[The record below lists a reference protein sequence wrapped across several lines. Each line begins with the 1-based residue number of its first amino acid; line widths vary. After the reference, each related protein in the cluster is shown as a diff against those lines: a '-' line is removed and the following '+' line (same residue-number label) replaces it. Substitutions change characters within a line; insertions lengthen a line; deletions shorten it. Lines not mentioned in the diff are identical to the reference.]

1 MTIRLYN
8 SLTQRKEAFEPLDP
22 DRVTMYVCGPTVYN
36 HPHIGNARPPVI
48 FDLLYRL
55 LKRRYP
61 NVVYARNITDLDDK
75 INNAAK
81 EAGVPIGTI
90 TDKFTRIYHD
100 DMAAL
105 GVDPPTIEPRATEHI
120 PEMISSIQTLIEKG
134 HAYAADGHV
143 LFHVPSFPEY
153 GRLSRRDRKEMIA
166 GARVEV
172 APYKKDPVDFVLWKP
187 SSDDQ
192 PGWDSPWG
200 RGRPGWHTECST
212 MIEKHL
218 GRTIDIHAGGN
229 DLKFPH
235 HENEVAQAT
244 CAHNGEIFARY
255 WLHNGL
261 INVNR
266 EKMSKSIGNVLLVR
280 DLLEEA
286 PGEAVRMALIS
297 GHYRKP
303 LDWGDDTLPN
313 AVRELDRLYS
323 ALRDVADIQIEEV
336 DNEPPPSVIEALED
350 DLNTPVAKARTFE
363 IVRALNSATER
374 KEKAKLKAEL
384 LAACRLLGI
393 GQSDPDAWL
402 KRRPLPGTEGLAG
415 SPVRVDVVS
424 TKDSARGEKEDTDA
438 DEIERLVAARNQARK
453 EKDFATADRIRDQ
466 LAERG
471 VVLEDGPEGTKWR
484 KVG

>member
-8 SLTQRKEAFEPLDP
+8 SLTQRKEKFEPLDP
-22 DRVTMYVCGPTVYN
+22 ERVTMYVCGPTVYS

-48 FDLLYRL
+48 FDLLFKV
-55 LKRRYP
+55 LKRVYP

-90 TDKFTRIYHD
+90 TDKFTDVYHQ

-120 PEMISSIQTLIEKG
+120 PEMIRSIQTLIEKG

-143 LFHVPSFPEY
+143 LFHVPSFSDY
-153 GRLSRRDRKEMIA
+153 GRLSRRDRREMIA

-187 SSDDQ
+187 SSEDQ

-218 GRTIDIHAGGN
+218 GVSIDIHAGGN

-235 HENEVAQAT
+235 HENEIAQAT
-244 CAHNGEIFARY
+244 CAHDGNIFARY

-280 DLLEEA
+280 DLLQEA

-303 LDWGDDTLPN
+303 LDWTDETLP
-313 AVRELDRLYS
+313 AAMRELDRLYT
-323 ALRDVADIQIEEV
+323 ALRDVADISVADNV
-336 DNEPPPSVIEALED
+336 DDAVPEAVVEALED

-363 IVRALNSATER
+363 IVRALNSATDD
-374 KEKAKLKAEL
+374 KDKAKLKAAL

-393 GQSDPDAWL
+393 GQSDPEAWL
-402 KRRPLPGTEGLAG
+402 ERRG
-415 SPVRVDVVS
+415 
-424 TKDSARGEKEDTDA
+424 A
-438 DEIERLVAARNQARK
+438 DEGDEEAINRLVAQRNQARK
-453 EKDFATADRIRDQ
+453 DKDFATADRIREE
-466 LAERG
+466 LKERG
-471 VVLEDGPEGTKWR
+471 VVLEDGPDGTKWR

>member
-8 SLTQRKEAFEPLDP
+8 SLTQRKQAFEPLDP
-22 DRVTMYVCGPTVYN
+22 SRVTMYVCGPTVYN
-36 HPHIGNARPPVI
+36 HPHIGNARPPVT
-48 FDLLYRL
+48 FDLLFKL

-61 NVVYARNITDLDDK
+61 SVVYARNITDLDDK

-81 EAGVPIGTI
+81 EAGVPITTI
-90 TDKFTRIYHD
+90 TDRFTRIYHD

-105 GVDPPTIEPRATEHI
+105 GVGPPTLEPRATEHI
-120 PEMISSIQTLIEKG
+120 PEMIGLIQTLIEKG
-134 HAYAADGHV
+134 NAYAADGHV
-143 LFHVPSFPEY
+143 LFHVPSYPEY

-187 SSDDQ
+187 SSEDQ

-235 HENEVAQAT
+235 HENEIAQTT
-244 CAHNGEIFARY
+244 CAHDGKTFARY

-266 EKMSKSIGNVLLVR
+266 EKMSKSIGNVLLVK
-280 DLLEEA
+280 DLLKEA

-303 LDWGDDTLPN
+303 LDWSDDTLP
-313 AVRELDRLYS
+313 AAMRELDRLYN
-323 ALRDVADIQIEEV
+323 ALREVEDVEVEEFSEDALPAAV
-336 DNEPPPSVIEALED
+336 VAALED
-350 DLNTPVAKARTFE
+350 DLNTPVAKAKTFE
-363 IVRALNSATER
+363 IVRALNSATGEA
-374 KEKAKLKAEL
+374 EKARLKREL

-402 KRRPLPGTEGLAG
+402 ERR
-415 SPVRVDVVS
+415 DVG
-424 TKDSARGEKEDTDA
+424 DGDEDA
-438 DEIERLVAARNQARK
+438 INRLVAARNQARRD
-453 EKDFATADRIRDQ
+453 KDFATADRIREQ
-466 LAERG
+466 LAQRG
-471 VVLEDGPEGTKWR
+471 VVLEDGPGGTKWR

>member
-1 MTIRLYN
+1 MTLRLYN
-8 SLTQRKEAFEPLDP
+8 SLTQRKEAFEPMDP
-22 DRVTMYVCGPTVYN
+22 NRVTMYVCGPTVYT

-48 FDLLYRL
+48 FDLLYKVL
-55 LKRRYP
+55 QHRYP
-61 NVVYARNITDLDDK
+61 GVVYARNITDLDDK

-81 EAGVPIGTI
+81 EAGVPIGVI

-120 PEMISSIQTLIEKG
+120 PEMIAMIEALIEKG

-143 LFHVPSFPEY
+143 LFHVPSFSDY

-187 SSDDQ
+187 SSEDQ
-192 PGWDSPWG
+192 PGWDSPWS
-200 RGRPGWHTECST
+200 RGRPGWHLECST
-212 MIEKHL
+212 MIERHL

-235 HENEVAQAT
+235 HENEIAQAT
-244 CAHNGEIFARY
+244 CAHDGEIFARY

-261 INVNR
+261 INVNQ

-286 PGEAVRMALIS
+286 PGEAVRLALIS

-303 LDWGDDTLPN
+303 LEWNDETLP
-313 AVRELDRLYS
+313 AAMRELDRLYG
-323 ALRDVADIQIEEV
+323 ALREV
-336 DNEPPPSVIEALED
+336 DDIEVDPAGDSSPPAVVEALED
-350 DLNTPVAKARTFE
+350 DLNTPLAKAKLFE
-363 IVRALNSATER
+363 IVRALNSATDR
-374 KEKAKLKAEL
+374 KEKTRLKAEL
-384 LAACRLLGI
+384 MAACRLLGI
-393 GQSDPDAWL
+393 GSSDPAAWL
-402 KRRPLPGTEGLAG
+402 ERRG
-415 SPVRVDVVS
+415 
-424 TKDSARGEKEDTDA
+424 KDGDDA
-438 DEIERLVAARNQARK
+438 KAIAQLVAARNQARK
-453 EKDFATADRIRDQ
+453 DRDFATADRIRDQ
-466 LAERG
+466 LAEQG

-484 KVG
+484 KE

>member
-8 SLTQRKEAFEPLDP
+8 SLSQRKEKFEPMDP
-22 DRVTMYVCGPTVYN
+22 ERVTMYVCGPTVYS

-48 FDLLYRL
+48 FDLLFKV
-55 LKRRYP
+55 LKRVYP
-61 NVVYARNITDLDDK
+61 NVIYARNITDLDDK

-90 TDKFTRIYHD
+90 TDRFTEVYHQ

-120 PEMISSIQTLIEKG
+120 PEMIRSIQTLIDKG

-143 LFHVPSFPEY
+143 LFHVPGFSDY
-153 GRLSRRDRKEMIA
+153 GRLSRRDRREMIA

-218 GRTIDIHAGGN
+218 GVSIDIHAGGN

-235 HENEVAQAT
+235 HENEIAQAT
-244 CAHNGEIFARY
+244 CAHDGKIFARY

-280 DLLEEA
+280 DLLQEA

-303 LDWGDDTLPN
+303 LDWSDETLPN
-313 AVRELDRLYS
+313 AMRELDRLYT
-323 ALRDVADIQIEEV
+323 ALRDVADIAVEV
-336 DNEPPPSVIEALED
+336 DVEDSLPEAVVAALED
-350 DLNTPVAKARTFE
+350 DLNTPLAKARTFE
-363 IVRALNSATER
+363 IVRALNSATDD
-374 KEKAKLKAEL
+374 KDKAKLKAEL

-393 GQSDPDAWL
+393 GRHDPEAWL
-402 KRRPLPGTEGLAG
+402 ERRGSEEG
-415 SPVRVDVVS
+415 
-424 TKDSARGEKEDTDA
+424 
-438 DEIERLVAARNQARK
+438 DEEAINRLVAARNQARK
-453 EKDFATADRIRDQ
+453 DRDFATADRIRDE
-466 LAERG
+466 LGERG
-471 VVLEDGPEGTKWR
+471 VVLEDGPDGTKWR